1 VLAVK
6 AAIVHELEI
15 LLLQVTD
22 LEMMVR
28 QEEDLDPDYRVATAA
43 SAASLSRG
51 GSDLHRD
58 RCCQP
63 PPLGRPCAIS
73 LSAQGEF
80 DAR

>member
-1 VLAVK
+1 VLAVE

-22 LEMMVR
+22 LERMVR
-28 QEEDLDPDYRVATAA
+28 QEEDLDPDYLVTTAA
-43 SAASLSRG
+43 SATSLSRG
-51 GSDLHRD
+51 GSHLRRD

-63 PPLGRPCAIS
+63 PPLARPCAIS